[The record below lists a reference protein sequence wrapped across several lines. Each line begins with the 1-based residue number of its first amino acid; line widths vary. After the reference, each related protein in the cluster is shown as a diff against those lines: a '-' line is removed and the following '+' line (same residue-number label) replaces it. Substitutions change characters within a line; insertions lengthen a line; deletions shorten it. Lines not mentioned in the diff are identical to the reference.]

1 MRALELSTSGNGASC
16 GGAASSALW
25 IATRGI
31 QPRLETVISYFGT
44 TVPSLVRMHE
54 HNAIMTNI
62 VQVERDVNI
71 ISSVRSSIRDN
82 AFMCGIRQPFHF
94 GSYLGLPD
102 KIDKKIRL
110 TL

>member
-1 MRALELSTSGNGASC
+1 VRALELSTSGNGASC

-25 IATRGI
+25 ITTRGI

-71 ISSVRSSIRDN
+71 ISSGAAASRTMRSCAESGNPFISGHIWVCSIRS
-82 AFMCGIRQPFHF
+82 IR
-94 GSYLGLPD
+94 
-102 KIDKKIRL
+102 R
-110 TL
+110 